1 MRFSGILDQDAYDE
15 QICEINSSCYDDG
28 LYTFALSTGYLIDNF
43 DLTSGYTEDKFVVL
57 MSIDDEDAEQEYN
70 EDSTDEDFDEELE
83 DFENSIL
90 TETIIIPFSA
100 ISAEFDPNPEIL

>member
-1 MRFSGILDQDAYDE
+1 M
-15 QICEINSSCYDDG
+15 
-28 LYTFALSTGYLIDNF
+28 T
-43 DLTSGYTEDKFVVL
+43 
-57 MSIDDEDAEQEYN
+57 EQEYN